1 MSGNSLLFTH
11 RSGHSDDRDKDVPD
25 VTDDE
30 PRTFA
35 QLLDY
40 LFEEVHPEN
49 RGPYTYAEVAAG
61 IQEASGDQGKGLTAS
76 AIQQLRTGAK
86 KNPTRYTI
94 KALAEFFGVPA
105 GYFVDEEAAHRT
117 RAEIAV
123 LAAMRDRNVRTVAL
137 RANGLSTETL
147 QMVAT
152 VIEQARILEGLPGEP
167 APDNLNL
174 DD

>member
-1 MSGNSLLFTH
+1 MTEG
-11 RSGHSDDRDKDVPD
+11 
-25 VTDDE
+25 DE

-40 LFEEVHPEN
+40 LFKEVHPES
-49 RGPYTYAEVAAG
+49 RGPYTYAEVAEG
-61 IQEASGDQGKGLTAS
+61 IREASGGQGKGLTAS
-76 AIQQLRTGAK
+76 AIQQLRTGVK
-86 KNPTRYTI
+86 KNPTMHTI
-94 KALAEFFGVPA
+94 KALADFFGVPA

-147 QMVAT
+147 QMVTA
-152 VIEQARILEGLPGEP
+152 VIEQARILEGLPGETTSST
-167 APDNLNL
+167 LNL

>member
-1 MSGNSLLFTH
+1 
-11 RSGHSDDRDKDVPD
+11 

-30 PRTFA
+30 ARTFA

-40 LFEEVHPEN
+40 LFKEVHPEN
-49 RGPYTYAEVAAG
+49 RGPFTYAEVAEG
-61 IQEASGDQGKGLTAS
+61 IQEAQEASGGEGRGLTAS

-86 KNPTRYTI
+86 KNPTRHTI
-94 KALAEFFGVPA
+94 KALADFFGVPA

-123 LAAMRDRNVRTVAL
+123 LAAMRDRNVRAVAL

-147 QMVAT
+147 QMVTA
-152 VIEQARILEGLPGEP
+152 VIEQARILEGLSAETAANTP
-167 APDNLNL
+167 NL
-174 DD
+174 DGRAAPSDVRTDRGP